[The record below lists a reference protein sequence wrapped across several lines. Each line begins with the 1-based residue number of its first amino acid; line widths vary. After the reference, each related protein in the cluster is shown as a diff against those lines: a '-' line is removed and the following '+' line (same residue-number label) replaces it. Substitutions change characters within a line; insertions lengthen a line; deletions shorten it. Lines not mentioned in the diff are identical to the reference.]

1 MKTYHA
7 KPTDVQKKWYLIDAE
22 GLILGRMAVIV
33 ANILRGKHKPMYTPH
48 IDTGDNII
56 IINAEKVK
64 LTGRK
69 LEQKTY
75 PWYSGYTSGLK
86 ERPAKRIMSGPF
98 PQRII
103 EEAVKRMMP
112 KDSPL
117 ARQQFSKLKVYKG
130 PVHPHEAQTPEVLD
144 IASRNPKNKR

>member
-1 MKTYHA
+1 M
-7 KPTDVQKKWYLIDAE
+7 
-22 GLILGRMAVIV
+22 GRLAAIV
-33 ANILRGKHKPMYTPH
+33 ATILRGKHKPMYTQH

-86 ERPAKRIMSGPF
+86 DRPAKRIMLGEF

-117 ARQQFSKLKVYKG
+117 ARAQFSKLKVYKG
-130 PVHPHEAQTPEVLD
+130 PSHPHEAQTPEVLD

>member
-1 MKTYHA
+1 MQTYHA
-7 KPTDVQKKWYLIDAE
+7 KPSEVHKKWLLIDAE
-22 GLILGRMAVIV
+22 GLILGRLAAIV
-33 ANILRGKHKPMYTPH
+33 ATILRGKHKPMYTQH

-86 ERPAKRIMSGPF
+86 DRPAKRIMLGEF

-117 ARQQFSKLKVYKG
+117 ARAQFSKLKVYKG
-130 PVHPHEAQTPEVLD
+130 PSHPHEAQTPEVLD

>member
-7 KPTDVQKKWYLIDAE
+7 KPTEVNKKWLLIDAD
-22 GLILGRMAVIV
+22 GLILGRLAAIV
-33 ANILRGKHKPMYTPH
+33 ANILRGKHKTMYTPH
-48 IDTGDNII
+48 IDTGDNVII
-56 IINAEKVK
+56 VNAEKVK

-69 LEQKTY
+69 LEQKVY
-75 PWYSGYTSGLK
+75 PWHSGHPGGIK
-86 ERPAKRIMSGPF
+86 ERPAKRIMQGPF

-130 PVHPHEAQTPEVLD
+130 PSHPHEAQTPEVLD
-144 IASRNPKNKR
+144 IAARNPKNKR

>member
-7 KPTDVQKKWYLIDAE
+7 KPTDVQKKWLLIDAD
-22 GLILGRMAVIV
+22 GLILGRLAVIV
-33 ANILRGKHKPMYTPH
+33 ANILRGKHKPMYTQH
-48 IDTGDNII
+48 IDTGDNVII
-56 IINAEKVK
+56 VNAEKVK
-64 LTGRK
+64 MTGRK

-86 ERPAKRIMSGPF
+86 DRPAKRIMAGPF

-130 PVHPHEAQTPEVLD
+130 PTHPHEAQTPELLD

>member
-7 KPTDVQKKWYLIDAE
+7 KPSEVHKKWLLIDAE
-22 GLILGRMAVIV
+22 GLILGRLAAIV
-33 ANILRGKHKPMYTPH
+33 ATILRGKNKPMYTQH

-86 ERPAKRIMSGPF
+86 DRPAKRIMLGEF

-117 ARQQFSKLKVYKG
+117 ARAQFSKLKVYKG
-130 PVHPHEAQTPEVLD
+130 PSHPHEAQTPEVLD

>member
-7 KPTDVQKKWYLIDAE
+7 KPSEVHKKWLLIDAE
-22 GLILGRMAVIV
+22 GLILGRLAAIV
-33 ANILRGKHKPMYTPH
+33 ATILRGKHKPMYTQH

-86 ERPAKRIMSGPF
+86 DRPAKRIMLGEF

-117 ARQQFSKLKVYKG
+117 ARAQFSKLKVYKG
-130 PVHPHEAQTPEVLD
+130 PSHPHEAQTPEVLD

>member
-7 KPTDVQKKWYLIDAE
+7 KPSEVHKKWLLIDAE
-22 GLILGRMAVIV
+22 GLILGRLAAIV
-33 ANILRGKHKPMYTPH
+33 ATILRGKHKPMYTQH
-48 IDTGDNII
+48 IDTGDNIS

-86 ERPAKRIMSGPF
+86 DRPAKRIMLGEF

-117 ARQQFSKLKVYKG
+117 ARAQFSKLKVYKG
-130 PVHPHEAQTPEVLD
+130 PSHPHEAQTPEVLD

>member
-7 KPTDVQKKWYLIDAE
+7 KPSEVHKKWLLIDAE
-22 GLILGRMAVIV
+22 GLILGRLAAIV
-33 ANILRGKHKPMYTPH
+33 ATILRGKHKPMYTQH

-86 ERPAKRIMSGPF
+86 DRPAKRIMLGEF

-117 ARQQFSKLKVYKG
+117 ARAQFSKLEVYKG
-130 PVHPHEAQTPEVLD
+130 PSHPHEAQTPEVLD